1 MQLFALDASHAFG
14 ERVAAALG
22 VPLAAHEER
31 AFEDGEHKGRP
42 LEGVRG
48 RDVYVLQ
55 SLHGGPDASADDKLC
70 RLLFFLGAVR
80 DAGAA
85 QVTAVIPYLAY
96 GRKDRRTKPRD
107 PVTTRYVAQLLEAM
121 GVDCVVTMDAHN
133 LVAFQ
138 NAFRCRAEHLDSRM
152 VFGGPLAA
160 LIGAAEPVVVASP
173 DPGGVK
179 RAQLFRES
187 FAQRL
192 GREVGSAFAEK
203 RRSGGVVS
211 GDLLVGDVAGATV
224 VVVDDLISTG
234 GTMRRCARSCLAQGA
249 TRVLAVAAHGLFTG
263 PAAAAIAAPELAL
276 TLVTDTVPPFRL
288 PPELI
293 GRCVEVVSAAP
304 LFAEAIRRLHAGG
317 SINDLLERG
326 PEPA

>member
-1 MQLFALDASHAFG
+1 MRNAK
-14 ERVAAALG
+14 
-22 VPLAAHEER
+22 
-31 AFEDGEHKGRP
+31 FEDGEHKGRP

-55 SLHGGPDASADDKLC
+55 SLHGGPDASADDKFC

-85 QVTAVIPYLAY
+85 RVTAVIPYLAY

-107 PVTTRYVAQLLEAM
+107 PVTTRYIAQLLEAM
-121 GVDCVVTMDAHN
+121 GIDCVVTMDAHN

-234 GTMRRCARSCLAQGA
+234 VPCA
-249 TRVLAVAAHGLFTG
+249 AAPG
-263 PAAAAIAAPELAL
+263 PASPRVRRGSWRWRRMACSPAL
-276 TLVTDTVPPFRL
+276 P
-288 PPELI
+288 
-293 GRCVEVVSAAP
+293 
-304 LFAEAIRRLHAGG
+304 RRRSPRRNWH
-317 SINDLLERG
+317 G
-326 PEPA
+326 PW

>member
-1 MQLFALDASHAFG
+1 
-14 ERVAAALG
+14 
-22 VPLAAHEER
+22 
-31 AFEDGEHKGRP
+31 
-42 LEGVRG
+42 
-48 RDVYVLQ
+48 
-55 SLHGGPDASADDKLC
+55 
-70 RLLFFLGAVR
+70 
-80 DAGAA
+80 
-85 QVTAVIPYLAY
+85 
-96 GRKDRRTKPRD
+96 
-107 PVTTRYVAQLLEAM
+107 
-121 GVDCVVTMDAHN
+121 
-133 LVAFQ
+133 
-138 NAFRCRAEHLDSRM
+138 
-152 VFGGPLAA
+152 
-160 LIGAAEPVVVASP
+160 
-173 DPGGVK
+173 VK

-263 PAAAAIAAPELAL
+263 DAAAAIAAPELAL

-317 SINDLLERG
+317 SLNDLLEHG
-326 PEPA
+326 PEAA